1 MWAKS
6 IDQALKLYKSSQA
19 VQEQSAI
26 GILVGGPGRFVL
38 SNQMQHEIAAIC
50 NVPDNDVVD
59 GATSY
64 RSIWKPSHGFNGLL
78 YRVKEDAIVVANQGG
93 EICVQ
98 IQNIFRVSVAGK
110 SQYFINCSVFKEV
123 IDISD
128 GGRLIDISDGGRLV
142 QTSPR
147 IITVPAE
154 NISRKVMLAN
164 ANPMNGHPTFLVVDY
179 MRRIFPVPPGTV
191 VVPYFPC
198 VNDMVLVKGDNEDT
212 VWRAR
217 VLSYRI
223 RRQDI
228 SGCFFRQRPDGLW
241 EPEGTRNQQILFDS
255 VLGIVNGTWLVQFSR
270 WQDL

>member
-98 IQNIFRVSVAGK
+98 IQKIFRVSVAGK
-110 SQYFINCSVFKEV
+110 SQNFINCSVFKEV
-123 IDISD
+123 
-128 GGRLIDISDGGRLV
+128 IDISDGGRLV

-164 ANPMNGHPTFLVVDY
+164 ANPMNGYPTFLVVDY

-198 VNDMVLVKGDNEDT
+198 VNDMVLVKGDDKDA